1 MQNVYGVSTMLKVAL
16 TTLIVIHVVWW
27 PIGFVLFQF
36 HGDSGQWILTTV
48 GLVIGVGG
56 TYYLLENIANEATT
70 SDWSYYEVIWQ
81 AGVVCGP
88 GISAYTFAWMFEFLF
103 T

>member
-1 MQNVYGVSTMLKVAL
+1 MLKVAL

-48 GLVIGVGG
+48 GLVIGFGG
-56 TYYLLENIANEATT
+56 TYYLLENIADQATT
-70 SDWSYYEVIWQ
+70 SD
-81 AGVVCGP
+81 
-88 GISAYTFAWMFEFLF
+88 
-103 T
+103 